1 MIIVQ
6 LYVYQAVLVSTAIS
20 SATARMRTR
29 SPATRSPEFANAVQL
44 SEAYAARL
52 CARKAVLVPSAISPA
67 SARTTAL
74 ATVLAA
80 AYVREAGR
88 ESFATSLAL
97 PVSDDFRPL
106 GLF

>member
-29 SPATRSPEFANAVQL
+29 SPATRSPEFANAGQL

-52 CARKAVLVPSAISPA
+52 CARKAALVPSAISPA
-67 SARTTAL
+67 SARTTDP
-74 ATVLAA
+74 ATAWAA